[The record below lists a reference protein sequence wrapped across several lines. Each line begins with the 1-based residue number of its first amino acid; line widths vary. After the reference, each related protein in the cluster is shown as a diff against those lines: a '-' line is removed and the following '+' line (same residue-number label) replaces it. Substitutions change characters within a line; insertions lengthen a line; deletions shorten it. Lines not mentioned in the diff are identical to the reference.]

1 MKINLIILT
10 INTYIIYKSGQ
21 LIYSAN
27 KVISLYKQDYPIVYF
42 VPNRTVI
49 KKKKQTIRRNKEV
62 KSKLIKKV
70 IKNVFSNI
78 LNHPYY
84 LCFSKNQITST
95 YNSFNLS
102 KSSSVIVLSV
112 IIAFANETEPKL
124 AKALTPIFEQSATRY
139 TLLADSIIADFTTK
153 SLRLG

>member
-95 YNSFNLS
+95 SNSFNLS
-102 KSSSVIVLSV
+102 KSSSVFMTDGMR
-112 IIAFANETEPKL
+112 IIFPSPAYSGSMPCARRSSPTSAPSKPK
-124 AKALTPIFEQSATRY
+124 F
-139 TLLADSIIADFTTK
+139 
-153 SLRLG
+153 

>member
-78 LNHPYY
+78 LNHPY
-84 LCFSKNQITST
+84 
-95 YNSFNLS
+95 
-102 KSSSVIVLSV
+102 
-112 IIAFANETEPKL
+112 
-124 AKALTPIFEQSATRY
+124 
-139 TLLADSIIADFTTK
+139 
-153 SLRLG
+153 

>member
-42 VPNRTVI
+42 AQQNCY

-78 LNHPYY
+78 LNHH
-84 LCFSKNQITST
+84 IT
-95 YNSFNLS
+95 FV
-102 KSSSVIVLSV
+102 SVRI
-112 IIAFANETEPKL
+112 
-124 AKALTPIFEQSATRY
+124 R
-139 TLLADSIIADFTTK
+139 
-153 SLRLG
+153 

>member
-49 KKKKQTIRRNKEV
+49 KKKKQTI
-62 KSKLIKKV
+62 IKVDKKGDQEC
-70 IKNVFSNI
+70 IFQHSQSPI
-78 LNHPYY
+78 LP
-84 LCFSKNQITST
+84 LFQ
-95 YNSFNLS
+95 
-102 KSSSVIVLSV
+102 
-112 IIAFANETEPKL
+112 
-124 AKALTPIFEQSATRY
+124 
-139 TLLADSIIADFTTK
+139 
-153 SLRLG
+153 

>member
-62 KSKLIKKV
+62 KSKLIKKGDQEC
-70 IKNVFSNI
+70 IFQHSQSPI
-78 LNHPYY
+78 LP
-84 LCFSKNQITST
+84 LFQ
-95 YNSFNLS
+95 
-102 KSSSVIVLSV
+102 
-112 IIAFANETEPKL
+112 
-124 AKALTPIFEQSATRY
+124 
-139 TLLADSIIADFTTK
+139 
-153 SLRLG
+153 

>member
-95 YNSFNLS
+95 SNSFNLS

-124 AKALTPIFEQSATRY
+124 AKH
-139 TLLADSIIADFTTK
+139 
-153 SLRLG
+153 